1 MQLRLSKIMA
11 NLLEKVESIGDF
23 KTFIEMLKEMNLK
36 GILSENPGPLT
47 VLAPTDA
54 AFSQLEE
61 QKTAVLQ
68 DEHKLKRVLMYH
80 ILFGDVRSD
89 DLTQINE
96 ASTMEGSVVA
106 IELSNDQVMVNNI
119 QIKQPDI
126 LADNGVIHVID
137 SVLIPA
143 IVEAE

>member
-1 MQLRLSKIMA
+1 MA
-11 NLLEKVESIGDF
+11 NLLEKVESISDF
-23 KTFIEMLKEMNLK
+23 KTFVEMLERMNLK
-36 GILSENPGPLT
+36 GILSENSGPLT

-89 DLTQINE
+89 DLTQIDE

-106 IELSNDQVMVNNI
+106 IELSDDQVMINNA

>member
-1 MQLRLSKIMA
+1 MA
-11 NLLEKVESIGDF
+11 NLLEKVESISDF
-23 KTFIEMLKEMNLK
+23 KTFVEMLEKMDLK
-36 GILSENPGPLT
+36 SILSENSGPLT

-54 AFSQLEE
+54 AFSQLEA

-80 ILFGDVRSD
+80 ILFGEVRSD
-89 DLTQINE
+89 DLTQIDE

-106 IELSNDQVMVNNI
+106 IELSNDQVTINNA

-137 SVLIPA
+137 TVLMPA
-143 IVEAE
+143 LVEAE

>member
-1 MQLRLSKIMA
+1 MA
-11 NLLEKVESIGDF
+11 NLLEKVESISDF
-23 KTFIEMLKEMNLK
+23 KIFVEMLEKMDLK
-36 GILSENPGPLT
+36 SILSENSGPLT

-54 AFSQLEE
+54 AFSQLEA

-89 DLTQINE
+89 DLTQIDE

-106 IELSNDQVMVNNI
+106 IELSNDQVMINNA

-126 LADNGVIHVID
+126 LADNGVIHMID

>member
-1 MQLRLSKIMA
+1 MA

-23 KTFIEMLKEMNLK
+23 KKFVEMLEKMDLK
-36 GILSENPGPLT
+36 DVLSENSGPLT
-47 VLAPTDA
+47 VLVPTDA

-61 QKTAVLQ
+61 QKTVVLQ

-89 DLTQINE
+89 DLTQIDE

-106 IELSNDQVMVNNI
+106 IELSNDQVMINNA
-119 QIKQPDI
+119 QVKQPDI